1 MSNSVPRRDF
11 VREAIGA
18 GAAGLMGA
26 AAGLTVGASGAL
38 SPAIAFAE
46 GGEGGAASAAAVTRD
61 AAGLSYVNTNLPA
74 AAIAEAAAV
83 PADDTA
89 LTPADPEIPQVADIA
104 ATEAS
109 WKCYAAP
116 SPTPLSVK
124 ADNVKRLLVVVDYQN
139 DFVDG
144 GVFGHIEPAIAIEDA
159 LYDVVKS
166 YQDAGDIVIYT
177 QDTHPADTYPYTR
190 EGQFNP
196 PHCIPGTRGW
206 EIYGRVAEL
215 LTPEKAIQ
223 VKKPTYGSRNLPSI
237 VQNIMDQGIAIESI
251 EFAGVSTTCR
261 VLHNAI
267 ILYNFFPDLMM
278 IFDARTTASYT
289 DEKTYEQLKE
299 LEGWG
304 FVIKW

>member
-1 MSNSVPRRDF
+1 MKD
-11 VREAIGA
+11 AL
-18 GAAGLMGA
+18 AAGITAAGA
-26 AAGLTVGASGAL
+26 AAGAGILQAQAAPSAY
-38 SPAIAFAE
+38 AA
-46 GGEGGAASAAAVTRD
+46 GEVADTEAN
-61 AAGLSYVNTNLPA
+61 GLSYVNVNLPGITATDAQGAIPTLPAEVDEASTA
-74 AAIAEAAAV
+74 AAA
-83 PADDTA
+83 
-89 LTPADPEIPQVADIA
+89 
-104 ATEAS
+104 EAS
-109 WKCYAAP
+109 WKQYVA
-116 SPTPLSVK
+116 PTPVPLSQK
-124 ADNVKRLLVVVDYQN
+124 AANVKRILVVVDYQN

-159 LYDVVKS
+159 LYNVIKK
-166 YQDAGDIVIYT
+166 YQDNDDIVIYT

-196 PHCIPGTRGW
+196 PHCIPGTYGW
-206 EIYGRVAEL
+206 EIHGKVAEL

-237 VQNIMDQGIAIESI
+237 VQNIMDQGIAVESI

-289 DEKTYEQLKE
+289 DEKTTEQLKE

>member
-1 MSNSVPRRDF
+1 MGDRMLTGADDTARISRREF
-11 VREAIGA
+11 LRSAA
-18 GAAGLMGA
+18 GAAAVGIA
-26 AAGLTVGASGAL
+26 AAGTGAQTAE
-38 SPAIAFAE
+38 AAE
-46 GGEGGAASAAAVTRD
+46 GGESD
-61 AAGLSYVNTNLPA
+61 AAGLSYVNVDYPGA
-74 AAIAEAAAV
+74 
-83 PADDTA
+83 TA
-89 LTPADPEIPQVADIA
+89 LVPEGDAFERTLEPEVPEVQIIA
-104 ATEAS
+104 ANEAS
-109 WKCYAAP
+109 WKLYAAP
-116 SPTPLSVK
+116 SPVSV
-124 ADNVKRLLVVVDYQN
+124 AMRAENVKRILVVVDYQN

-144 GVFGHIEPAIAIEDA
+144 GAFGRIEPAIAIEDA
-159 LYDVVKS
+159 LYDVIKS

-177 QDTHPADTYPYTR
+177 QDTHPADTYPHTR

-196 PHCIPGTRGW
+196 PHCIPGTPGW
-206 EIYGRVAEL
+206 EIHGRVADL

-237 VQNIMDQGIAIESI
+237 VQNIIDQGVAIQSI

-289 DEKTYEQLKE
+289 DEATVEQLRE